1 MRYYIL
7 YIKLKYARILIG
19 SHLWSIGGQTI
30 PSADTEWFQIVYV
43 VMIRNV
49 LTQYVAHCNIFLLWP
64 LASFFSLF
72 QWEILNRI
80 RAKKDNQPKAIAI
93 HRHNEA
99 PGKPFWRFL
108 HETKPSTNSSED

>member
-7 YIKLKYARILIG
+7 YNKLKYARILIG
-19 SHLWSIGGQTI
+19 SHLWSSGGQTI

-49 LTQYVAHCNIFLLWP
+49 LTQYVAHCIFFLLWP
-64 LASFFSLF
+64 LASFSLF
-72 QWEILNRI
+72 QWETLNRI
-80 RAKKDNQPKAIAI
+80 RATKDNQPKTIAN
-93 HRHNEA
+93 HRHNEV

-108 HETKPSTNSSED
+108 RKIQPLKNSLED

>member
-7 YIKLKYARILIG
+7 YNKLKYARILIG

-49 LTQYVAHCNIFLLWP
+49 LT
-64 LASFFSLF
+64 
-72 QWEILNRI
+72 
-80 RAKKDNQPKAIAI
+80 
-93 HRHNEA
+93 
-99 PGKPFWRFL
+99 
-108 HETKPSTNSSED
+108 